1 MAVNYGT
8 KNVNSDTVGW
18 TRLDVLDAL
27 EEVFTELGF
36 HGGTAKTGVPV
47 CALWPGQTTEE
58 EPVSY
63 WNGLENSDRSGE
75 LEWAHCGGT
84 LSNNANRAERKF
96 QVTANGTT
104 SYYLQETWVPT
115 ALNAASDTLTV
126 PYNDVL
132 TTGTELVF
140 IPSGGDATN
149 VIGGLTLNKT
159 VYVIR
164 MGPTEIKLAENSTDA
179 GNGTAIDLTGDPSGG
194 WTDTTKF
201 LSLIHI

>member
-18 TRLDVLDAL
+18 TRLDVLNAL

-58 EPVSY
+58 EPISY
-63 WNGLENSDRSGE
+63 WNGKYSSEVSGYD
-75 LEWAHCGGT
+75 WMHCGGT
-84 LSNNANRAERKF
+84 RANNANFAARKF

-104 SYYLQETWVPT
+104 SY
-115 ALNAASDTLTV
+115 
-126 PYNDVL
+126 
-132 TTGTELVF
+132 
-140 IPSGGDATN
+140 
-149 VIGGLTLNKT
+149 
-159 VYVIR
+159 
-164 MGPTEIKLAENSTDA
+164 
-179 GNGTAIDLTGDPSGG
+179 
-194 WTDTTKF
+194 